1 MYFSVIS
8 IEDMIDRVIKFVFF
22 GNIFVG
28 ILAVALSLETA
39 VQLAIPFNNTAYY
52 LLLFFAT
59 MAYYTYAYI
68 NVTVNSQHNNPRT
81 QWYQRNARFAKG
93 NLGASTVMSAVLFV
107 TLIVQYAGALGS
119 LHWAYWLIIVV
130 VVLSVLLYYGLLPRS
145 FMRLNI
151 RNTGL
156 LKAFIIGFVWAS
168 CVNLFP
174 IIMLKIQHPTNAVDP
189 LFVMWFFVKTFMF
202 CTVNAIMFD
211 IKDYA
216 EDANKQLKTFV
227 VRFGL
232 RNTIFQILIPLLI
245 IGGLSMFF
253 FAYYRHFSVLRL
265 LINLLPFALSLLVAY
280 SMYKRHRILYYLIV
294 IDGLLLIKAI
304 CGIFSMQFV

>member
-1 MYFSVIS
+1 
-8 IEDMIDRVIKFVFF
+8 MIDRFIKFVFF

-28 ILAVALSLETA
+28 ILAIALSLETA

-68 NVTVNSQHNNPRT
+68 NVTVSRRHNNPRT
-81 QWYQRNARFAKG
+81 QWYQQNIRFAKG
-93 NLGASTVMSAVLFV
+93 NLGLS
-107 TLIVQYAGALGS
+107 TLIGMLLAFGLVWQNRQSLNT
-119 LHWAYWLIIVV
+119 LHWTYWLIMAVV
-130 VVLSVLLYYGLLPRS
+130 TLAIILYYGLLPRS
-145 FMRLNI
+145 FISLNI
-151 RNTGL
+151 RNSGL
-156 LKAFIIGFVWAS
+156 LKAFIIGFVWAC

-174 IIMLKIQHPTNAVDP
+174 IIMLKIQHPASLIDP
-189 LFVMWFFVKTFMF
+189 FLVMWLFVKTFMF

-232 RNTIFQILIPLLI
+232 RNTIFQLLIPLLL
-245 IGGLSMFF
+245 IGVLSMII
-253 FAYYRHFSVLRL
+253 FAYYRHFSFLPL
-265 LINLLPFALSLLVAY
+265 LINILPFALSLLVAY
-280 SMYKRHRILYYLIV
+280 SMHKRHRILYYLIV

-304 CGIFSMQFV
+304 CGMFAMQFV

>member
-1 MYFSVIS
+1 
-8 IEDMIDRVIKFVFF
+8 MIDRFIKFVFF

-28 ILAVALSLETA
+28 ILAIVLSLETA

-68 NVTVNSQHNNPRT
+68 NVTVSSRHNNPRT
-81 QWYQRNARFAKG
+81 QWYQQNIRFAKG
-93 NLGASTVMSAVLFV
+93 NLGFSI
-107 TLIVQYAGALGS
+107 LISLLLALGLIWQNIQSLSS
-119 LHWAYWLIIVV
+119 LHWIYWLILIIVLV
-130 VVLSVLLYYGLLPRS
+130 AIILYYGLLPRS
-145 FMRLNI
+145 FMALNI
-151 RNTGL
+151 RNSGL
-156 LKAFIIGFVWAS
+156 LKAFIIGFVWAC

-174 IIMLKIQHPTNAVDP
+174 IIMLKIQHPLNSVDP
-189 LFVMWFFVKTFMF
+189 FLVLWLFVKTFMF

-232 RNTIFQILIPLLI
+232 RNTIFQLLIPLLSV
-245 IGGLSMFF
+245 GVLSMVIFG
-253 FAYYRHFSVLRL
+253 YYRHFSFIPLV
-265 LINLLPFALSLLVAY
+265 INIFPFALSLVVAY
-280 SMYKRHRILYYLIV
+280 SMHKRHRILYYLIV
-294 IDGLLLIKAI
+294 IDGLLLVKAI
-304 CGIFSMQFV
+304 CGIFAMQFV

>member
-1 MYFSVIS
+1 M
-8 IEDMIDRVIKFVFF
+8 FF

-68 NVTVNSQHNNPRT
+68 NVTVSSKNNNPRT
-81 QWYQRNARFAKG
+81 QWYQRKLTFAKS
-93 NLGASTVMSAVLFV
+93 NLVLSTLISIALIFHLIWQNIEALSSLPLFYWLVVVIV
-107 TLIVQYAGALGS
+107 TLAVI
-119 LHWAYWLIIVV
+119 
-130 VVLSVLLYYGLLPRS
+130 LYYGLLPRS
-145 FMRLNI
+145 FMPLNI
-151 RNTGL
+151 RNSGL

-174 IIMLKIQHPTNAVDP
+174 IIMLKIQYPANAVDFF
-189 LFVMWFFVKTFMF
+189 LVLWLFVKTFMF

-245 IGGLSMFF
+245 VGVLSMVIFG
-253 FAYYRHFSVLRL
+253 YYRHFT
-265 LINLLPFALSLLVAY
+265 LIPLIINILPFALSLLVAY
-280 SMYKRHRILYYLIV
+280 SMHKRHRILYYLIV
-294 IDGLLLIKAI
+294 IDGLLLVKAI
-304 CGIFSMQFV
+304 CGIVAMQFV